1 MTQADLILYII
12 KLVLGGI
19 TAFFA
24 IILWSRTR
32 DAAWMSM
39 VAGTIIRYTGTVYD
53 MLIDFGVVFTTD
65 IELFSIPLTT
75 LLFTVVPSLFFI
87 LAFIL
92 MIHRTRSV
100 ES

>member
-1 MTQADLILYII
+1 MTQANLILYII

-19 TAFFA
+19 SAFFA
-24 IILWSRTR
+24 IVLWSRTR

-39 VAGTIIRYTGTVYD
+39 VAGTVINYTGTVYD

-75 LLFTVVPSLFFI
+75 LLFTVVPPLFFI
-87 LAFIL
+87 IAFIL
-92 MIHRTRSV
+92 MIHRTR
-100 ES
+100 